1 VFKVAQPE
9 LHSKDTKFRN
19 QSQALS
25 HLFFNYF
32 WGGGRG
38 KWSQK
43 ENFVI
48 SIDSIFKL
56 VFYSI

>member
-1 VFKVAQPE
+1 MVSSYRKVFKVAQPE

-43 ENFVI
+43 EKFGR
-48 SIDSIFKL
+48 
-56 VFYSI
+56 